1 MSSAERGPVALSIE
15 TKITEALSP
24 SVLEIINESSKHAHH
39 APMKGNTNP
48 ETHFN
53 LTIVS
58 DAFVGQPLMKR
69 HRLVYALLDHELKTG
84 LHALVLKTKTNAEY
98 EKDLAKQQQ

>member
-1 MSSAERGPVALSIE
+1 MALAEKGPVARSIE
-15 TKITEALSP
+15 AKITEALSP
-24 SVLEIINESSKHAHH
+24 SLLEIVNESSKHAHH

-69 HRLVYALLDHELKTG
+69 HRAIYALLEHELQTG

-98 EKDLAKQQQ
+98 EKDLAK